1 MSYRIGDPPAS
12 DDGQSPDERNLVL
25 RAQGGDQLAFEKLYE
40 RYNDRISRYLFR
52 MVGDDGVGSELTQ
65 ETFLKAWEALLSLR
79 DPARFANW
87 LYRIAT
93 NCAYNYQNRAKL
105 IRTIPWEEYAERA
118 ASQRISGP
126 DRQIEEIEETELIKL
141 VLARVSPTYR
151 PCFILYVME
160 KFPQRQIADLLGIKL
175 TSVAKYVSRGKEEF
189 RQIYYRMMNEIQ
201 EKEEGKEK

>member
-12 DDGQSPDERNLVL
+12 EAGGFPDERDLVL
-25 RAQGGDQLAFEKLYE
+25 RAQRGDQLAFEKLYE

-52 MVGDDGVGSELTQ
+52 MIGDDGVGSELTQ

-79 DPARFANW
+79 QPERFANW

-93 NCAYNYQNRAKL
+93 NNAYNYQNHARL
-105 IRTIPWEEYAERA
+105 VRTIPWEEYVEN
-118 ASQRISGP
+118 SPGLSISGP
-126 DRQIEEIEETELIKL
+126 EKQIEETELMKL

-151 PCFILYVME
+151 PCFILYVIE
-160 KFPQRQIADLLGIKL
+160 KLPQRQIADLLGIKL
-175 TSVAKYVSRGKEEF
+175 TSVGKYVSRGKEEF

-201 EKEEGKEK
+201 ENEGGKNK